1 MHKINKEQTSFW
13 TFGNIALIVLF
24 TVICVIIGIY
34 MIKRYNKSS
43 HSFCLKGTVG
53 EHDTAVTVLKLP
65 TQDVRSNDI
74 EESAPLNSKSG
85 SSTNKDQSF
94 LGRRTPCW
102 HAQRLERQSQNKRVA
117 GVFVR
122 CVT

>member
-13 TFGNIALIVLF
+13 TFGNIALIILF

-53 EHDTAVTVLKLP
+53 EHETAVTVLKLP

-94 LGRRTPCW
+94 LGQTDAVLAWPKIGTTK
-102 HAQRLERQSQNKRVA
+102 SK
-117 GVFVR
+117 
-122 CVT
+122 